1 MSKVKLP
8 SLLNTWVLCFL
19 LLASSLSSP
28 LRAAPLIMVAND
40 WCPYS
45 CAQDDLLPG
54 YVVELMRDIFAEMNI
69 AVEYRVVPW
78 SRAIRMVEQNKA
90 SVLLATTFKDTPR
103 LPLSDLVG
111 LDTSCFYAREDAGLQ
126 DPDMARIKQLR
137 LGVIQDFSYDN
148 GGELD
153 TYIASALEGKTA
165 SVLASSGANALQSN
179 FEKIAAGRIDLLV
192 ENCNVGD
199 FSLQRFALEGQIRKV
214 GTIATY
220 RNGLLIGFNPDD
232 PRVPQWIERVNRR
245 VAEKRSNGE
254 LQILLHKYGLRDWQ

>member
-1 MSKVKLP
+1 MSTVKLP
-8 SLLNTWVLCFL
+8 SLFHAGVLLFAL
-19 LLASSLSSP
+19 LGSSLSGS
-28 LRAAPLIMVAND
+28 LKAAPLLMVAND

-45 CAQDDLLPG
+45 CAQEDALPG
-54 YVVELMRDIFAEMNI
+54 YVVELMRDIFAESDT

-90 SVLLATTFKDTPR
+90 SVLLATTFKDTPH

-111 LDTSCFYAREDAGLQ
+111 LDTSCFYATEAAAVQ
-126 DPDMARIKQLR
+126 NPDMARIRQLR

-153 TYIASALEGKTA
+153 AYIAEEPA
-165 SVLASSGANALQSN
+165 SVLTSSGANALQNN
-179 FEKIAAGRIDLLV
+179 FEKMAAGRIDLLV

-199 FSLQRFALEGQIRKV
+199 FSLRRFGLQGKVRKV
-214 GTIATY
+214 GTIDHY

-245 VAEKRSNGE
+245 IAEKRANGE
-254 LQILLHKYGLRDWQ
+254 LQALLHKYGLQDWQ

>member
-54 YVVELMRDIFAEMNI
+54 YVVELMRDI